1 MGEDITVTSAL
12 FSIVQRIEDKLD
24 HVKDDLSTVKA
35 KQAEIEANLHDHI
48 ESSSPANPQTQMSTA
63 QSVILK
69 YIIPIALALVMI
81 GRASVA
87 WIGNGASITSPKAPQ
102 HKELVVDPDSFTV
115 RNERFDSILK
125 AHLKKSV
132 GGSGD

>member
-1 MGEDITVTSAL
+1 MGEDITVTTAL

-48 ESSSPANPQTQMSTA
+48 ESSTTPNQPTQMSNVQTL
-63 QSVILK
+63 ILK
-69 YIIPIALALVMI
+69 WIIPIALALIMI

-87 WIGNGASITSPKAPQ
+87 WVGNGSAITSPKAPQ
-102 HKELVVDPDSFTV
+102 KKEMVVDQDSFV
-115 RNERFDSILK
+115 IRNERFDSILK

-132 GGSGD
+132 GGSDD